1 VAARVEQLTPAR
13 EDAALAFLD
22 RSPFENVFLTS
33 LVARGT
39 HPDLRRS
46 LCIARDGGRV
56 RGVAYFGR
64 QIVVA
69 GDDDAIDGFAQAARR
84 FSGERTIVGPR
95 ESVRRLWNLMREWHP
110 APRAVRDRQPVMA
123 VDRERLRN
131 VDGAA
136 DVSVRRARREEWRE
150 VAENSA
156 RMIQHELDYDPRE
169 FSPEFTSNVRY
180 MIERGLWW
188 VGESDGRTCFFC
200 HVGPE
205 SNRTA
210 QLQGIWVPPELR
222 GNGFAAKALSQICT
236 RLLEIY
242 PTLSLYVND
251 FNAPALALYEKTGFH
266 QVAEFQ
272 TLLF

>member
-1 VAARVEQLTPAR
+1 MAARVEQLTPAR

-150 VAENSA
+150 VAA
-156 RMIQHELDYDPRE
+156 
-169 FSPEFTSNVRY
+169 
-180 MIERGLWW
+180 
-188 VGESDGRTCFFC
+188 
-200 HVGPE
+200 
-205 SNRTA
+205 
-210 QLQGIWVPPELR
+210 
-222 GNGFAAKALSQICT
+222 
-236 RLLEIY
+236 
-242 PTLSLYVND
+242 
-251 FNAPALALYEKTGFH
+251 
-266 QVAEFQ
+266 
-272 TLLF
+272 